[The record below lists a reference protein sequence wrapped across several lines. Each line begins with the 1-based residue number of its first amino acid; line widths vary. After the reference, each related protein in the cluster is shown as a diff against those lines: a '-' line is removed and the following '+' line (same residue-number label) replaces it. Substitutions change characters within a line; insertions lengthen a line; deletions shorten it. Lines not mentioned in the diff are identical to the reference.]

1 MHPGEDINQFMVA
14 VFEIKQALGG
24 FFVKWDPGEHG
35 IGGVLTLMMTGIESD
50 GERVFG

>member
-24 FFVKWDPGEHG
+24 FFVNWDPGEHG